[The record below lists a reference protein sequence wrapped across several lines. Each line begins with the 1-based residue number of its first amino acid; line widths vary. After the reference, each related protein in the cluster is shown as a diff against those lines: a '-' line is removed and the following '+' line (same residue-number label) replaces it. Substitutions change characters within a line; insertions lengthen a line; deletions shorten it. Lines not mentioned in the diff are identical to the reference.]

1 MRFWRLRFALTASL
15 SPSCKG
21 TWARGGRAC
30 PCDYEPPC
38 QQRGHFWGGHSTSLP
53 CGAGR
58 AAGRWLP
65 GLKMAT
71 VPASQ
76 PSGRSASPRGG
87 EPAGAARTASL
98 QRAGLGAGLQ
108 RPGGGG
114 ASALLQSRPIS
125 ARGQLARG
133 RPRAGCVR
141 TRSWSLSARAGEQ
154 LLWYLLL
161 LGLTLSIGH
170 GSLCY
175 RTGRWHDVLQVTRAR
190 PLQLRPGWAWA
201 YWSRENY
208 RPFPW
213 MVWSYPFPP
222 VPLTLNVLTLYQDI
236 SGFLRS
242 FCVCG
247 TRHCRICR
255 RLLEVTLAQISGSV
269 ACLCVFNKFLMKM

>member
-1 MRFWRLRFALTASL
+1 MRFWRLWFALTASL

-21 TWARGGRAC
+21 TWARGDRAC

-71 VPASQ
+71 VPASR

-87 EPAGAARTASL
+87 EPAGAARAASL
-98 QRAGLGAGLQ
+98 NAQGWGRGCSGLAGAG
-108 RPGGGG
+108 RPP
-114 ASALLQSRPIS
+114 SSSRGQS
-125 ARGQLARG
+125 ARGASSPGAARARG
-133 RPRAGCVR
+133 VWGRA
-141 TRSWSLSARAGEQ
+141 
-154 LLWYLLL
+154 
-161 LGLTLSIGH
+161 LGRWVPELGSSCCGTCCCWGWRWASGIGH

-190 PLQLRPGWAWA
+190 SLQLRPGWAWA

-222 VPLTLNVLTLYQDI
+222 VPLTLDVLTLYQGI

-242 FCVCG
+242 FCLWHKALPYLSPLAWGDPCSDFRVCG
-247 TRHCRICR
+247 LFVC
-255 RLLEVTLAQISGSV
+255 
-269 ACLCVFNKFLMKM
+269 F